1 MRFRSEGGNSYRLEL
16 DGGITYQLRGRTE
29 NPALWSLDDDQI
41 IRRELETKVGK
52 LADVLVQLFSFEG
65 GRFV

>member
-1 MRFRSEGGNSYRLEL
+1 MRFTREGGNSYRLEL
-16 DGGITYQLRGRTE
+16 DSGVTYHLSRRTE
-29 NPALWSLDDDQI
+29 NPGLWSLDDNQI